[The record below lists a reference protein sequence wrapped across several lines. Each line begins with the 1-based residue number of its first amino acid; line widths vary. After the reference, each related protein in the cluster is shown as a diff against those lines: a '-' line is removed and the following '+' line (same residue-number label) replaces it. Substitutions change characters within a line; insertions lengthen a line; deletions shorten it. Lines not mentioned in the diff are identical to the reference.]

1 MGLLSPYS
9 GSWNRDAVAH
19 LFRRTT
25 FSATPQQIDAAVTD
39 GMAKTMDTLF
49 SALPPA
55 PLPKDAK
62 TGESYTQLGDAYD
75 PQQGGYYLR
84 ALKGWWAEQLVISPL
99 NVREKLVIFWMNHFA
114 TEMQVVNFV
123 WHIHRMMAYLRTNA
137 LGNFKDMVRQVTIEP
152 AMLRYLNGNT
162 NTKGS
167 PNENYARE
175 LQELFTIGKGPE
187 RAPGDYTT
195 YSEQDVQAA
204 AKILTG
210 WRDPR
215 INFAALPPTLD
226 ATFNPQQHDTTNKQ
240 FSSAYGGRVITGRT
254 GPSAGLDELN
264 DLLDMIFA
272 QNATAEYIVR
282 KLYRY
287 FVNSEVTSEIESNVI
302 APLASQLRQDNWNV
316 AGVVRTLLSSE
327 HFFSND
333 IRGSMLKNPADFIVE
348 LLREIPTIPKP
359 AFVAAT
365 DPANP
370 RTSQWYTYYDNV
382 QVSLAAQ
389 QMDLGEPPSVAGW
402 EAYYQSPDFYRI
414 WLSTATLPLRNG
426 FTDTLV
432 KGNRGNNGAL
442 QTPDY
447 VRQTVD
453 ATTAGDAQGLVDML
467 CVRFF
472 AVDLSPEARERLA
485 SSVLMEDQPLY
496 DWSPIWTAYA
506 SNPANQT
513 ARNEVKKRLDALFI
527 YMFRMAEFQLC

>member
-1 MGLLSPYS
+1 MGLLTPYS
-9 GSWNRDAVAH
+9 GPWDRDAAAH
-19 LFRRTT
+19 LFRRAC
-25 FSATPQQIDAAVTD
+25 FSATPQQIDTAVTD
-39 GMAKTMDTLF
+39 GFTKTLDALF

-62 TGESYTQLGDAYD
+62 TGLSYTQLGDTYD

-84 ALKGWWAEQLVISPL
+84 SLKGWWAEQLVISPL
-99 NVREKLVIFWMNHFA
+99 NVREKMVVFWMNHFA

-123 WHIHRMMAYLRTNA
+123 WYVHRLMDYLRVNS
-137 LGNFKDMVRQVTIEP
+137 LGNFKDMARQVTLEP

-187 RAPGDYTT
+187 RAPGDYTNYT
-195 YSEQDVQAA
+195 EQDVQAA
-204 AKILTG
+204 AKVLTG

-215 INFAALPPTLD
+215 INFAALPSSLD
-226 ATFNPQQHDTTNKQ
+226 ATFNSQQHDTTNKQ

-254 GPSAGLDELN
+254 GATAGLTELN

-272 QNATAEYIVR
+272 QNATAEYLVK

-287 FVNSEVTSEIESNVI
+287 FVNSEVTPDVESNVI
-302 APLASQLRQDNWNV
+302 APLASQLKQDNWNV
-316 AGVVRTLLSSE
+316 GGVIRTLLSSE
-327 HFFSND
+327 HFFSSD
-333 IRGSMLKNPADFIVE
+333 IRGSMLKNPADFIVG

-359 AFVAAT
+359 AFAAAT

-370 RTSQWYTYYDNV
+370 RTSPWYTYYDNV
-382 QVSLAAQ
+382 QVALAAQ

-426 FTDTLV
+426 FTDQII

-453 ATTAGDAQGLVDML
+453 ATTAGDAQALVDLL

-472 AVDLSPEARERLA
+472 AVDLSAEARERLA
-485 SSVLMEDQPLY
+485 TSVMMEDQPLY

-506 SNPANQT
+506 SNPTNQT